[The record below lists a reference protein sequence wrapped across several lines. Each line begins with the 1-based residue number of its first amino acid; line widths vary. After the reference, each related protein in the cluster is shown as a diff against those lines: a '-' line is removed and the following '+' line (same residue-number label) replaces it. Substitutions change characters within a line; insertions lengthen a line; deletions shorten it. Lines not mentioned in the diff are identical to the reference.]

1 MKSSKIYPLFAK
13 VVKVGC
19 LTYLSW
25 KGININNITFAALRL
40 FSLSAW
46 FVLSYYSFKKQIQE
60 QHTVFFEPKISDNL
74 PVDETSIKQ
83 KLELYN
89 AL

>member
-13 VVKVGC
+13 VVKVGY

-25 KGININNITFAALRL
+25 KGININKKNGYITFTALRL

-60 QHTVFFEPKISDNL
+60 QHTVFFEPKSSDNL
-74 PVDETSIKQ
+74 PVD
-83 KLELYN
+83 
-89 AL
+89 